1 MNTNELPG
9 HPGIMPCADSSLC
22 MEEVNL
28 ALLSCSLFCNRE
40 EIHLSK
46 KAKKSTEKK
55 AWDCLWDRYSAV
67 YMGISKDREFVYSGV
82 GEVCL

>member
-46 KAKKSTEKK
+46 KAKKSTEKS
-55 AWDCLWDRYSAV
+55 L
-67 YMGISKDREFVYSGV
+67 GLFVGPMFCSLHGYKQG
-82 GEVCL
+82 

>member
-55 AWDCLWDRYSAV
+55 L
-67 YMGISKDREFVYSGV
+67 GT
-82 GEVCL
+82 VCGTDILQSTWV